1 MASSVLHEGEPV
13 VDEALV
19 SRLLRHQFPEF
30 ADLALRPAPTSGS
43 GNRIFRLGDE
53 FSVRL
58 PRHPR
63 AAEHIGKENTWLP
76 RLAEQLSLQ
85 VPRPFRVGAAADGFP
100 WPWAIHR
107 WIDASVAVPERLDLK
122 RAARELAQFIG
133 QLRRVDARGGPP
145 ASRGRP
151 LCSRDVDTRS
161 AIEQLAGTIDTAA
174 ARDVWVRALRAP
186 LWSGPPRWLHADLHA
201 ANLLVRDDRIIAVID
216 FGSCGVGG
224 SGVRPDGRLDATR
237 PARAGGLP
245 GRGRC
250 RRGPVGPGPW
260 MGIDVRAGR
269 AAVLPGQLPGACRDL
284 ASDHRRRSV
293 RSRGGAMSGSP
304 GPRPVRHRWVRPA
317 AGQAPWP
324 I

>member
-216 FGSCGVGG
+216 FGSCGVGDPACDLM
-224 SGVRPDGRLDATR
+224 VAWTLLDP
-237 PARAGGLP
+237 PARAAFRDAVGADEDLWVR
-245 GRGRC
+245 GRGWALTFGLVALPYYRASYPELAAISL
-250 RRGPVGPGPW
+250 RT
-260 MGIDVRAGR
+260 ID
-269 AAVLPGQLPGACRDL
+269 AVLC
-284 ASDHRRRSV
+284 DH
-293 RSRGGAMSGSP
+293 
-304 GPRPVRHRWVRPA
+304 A
-317 AGQAPWP
+317 AAQ
-324 I
+324 